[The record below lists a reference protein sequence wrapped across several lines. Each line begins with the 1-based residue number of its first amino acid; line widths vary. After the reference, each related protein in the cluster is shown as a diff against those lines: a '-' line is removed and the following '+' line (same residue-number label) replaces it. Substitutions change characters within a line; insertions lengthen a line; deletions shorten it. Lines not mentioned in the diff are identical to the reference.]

1 MSPSNSNAVLRF
13 LPWMRRGLVRSLAT
27 PAVDG
32 LPTSAAA
39 VVRASVRLGTERIA
53 RDVRLRGP
61 GDVVGLSTAQ
71 VARVDPVDGTL
82 DFEPNYFPT
91 VELVAPDLPWMF
103 TPAAPDDD
111 KLVPWLVLVVVAE
124 QEGVALTS
132 GTGPLPVLRIED
144 PADASRV
151 LPDLTDAWAWAHVQ
165 SATEISPT
173 RTPGDA
179 YAAEPEAFLARLMC
193 PRHLD
198 ASTSYLA
205 CVVPVFEAGRC
216 AGLGLSVDPDTAALA
231 WSNDI
236 AEIELPVYYSWRF
249 STGPDGDFEALVR
262 RLTPRELDAGVHDLD
277 IGNPGSSRLPV
288 APGTLVSF
296 AGALVSPAVRRR
308 VWKPTHKAAFQ
319 QAMRTLLN
327 ELLTSD
333 GAAPPQPYDPL
344 RDDPLVGPPAY
355 GALPAAED
363 TIPVPLDNGKRAQP
377 VHQPVWLAD
386 ANLDPVARS
395 AAGLGAAVVQRNQ
408 EALMASAWTQAS
420 ALRDV
425 NRVLN
430 WSRLAAEVGTT
441 TLTNRLMPLDDGA
454 LIQVAGTAH
463 GRLPSAAGV
472 GTVKGQLAAAAV
484 PTGVTSAAFRRITRR
499 GGPVGR
505 GLALAE
511 TQHATAARIA
521 RNFTTDLETS
531 MSFAAFVRPL
541 GAQLSDST
549 MLAGL
554 PGLPSDWDAGARTS
568 RTRKCLRLI
577 SAPTAGGATIVR
589 DAVAIELPT
598 ATGGFSPDV
607 AGSIR
612 SGLDPVFT
620 LGAKLRARIT
630 APASAWGTALVP
642 ATMAAEPTFP
652 DPLSDLLARFDP
664 ELLLPGAG
672 EIPDDTVGLVQVNA
686 AFVEAFLLGANNAL
700 ALEFLWREYPVDLTG
715 TWLRTFWDAIDGA
728 VPDIGAIAGWTPGR
742 LGTHQVGS
750 TAGGSLVLV
759 IKGGLLRRYPDTV
772 IYALE
777 AQWTADKSEREPAP
791 GGERRDPVFG
801 GSLGR
806 GLSFLGFDLTRAE
819 ALGAVDTAGMPIPGG
834 AAGWFFVFEQ
844 PPIGARF
851 GLDVGRESQS
861 GASPNFWKNVSWAH
875 QVDDFATLAE
885 LAHARA
891 DGRLNGVRRRYDED
905 AFSRPGARA
914 PLRWRASPFSGP
926 SACWS
931 TPARCCRRTSH
942 ATHRSSANHRP
953 RGGIRC
959 ARRWRAAPAPAGPS
973 RDALRCRAG
982 RS

>member
-1 MSPSNSNAVLRF
+1 
-13 LPWMRRGLVRSLAT
+13 
-27 PAVDG
+27 
-32 LPTSAAA
+32 
-39 VVRASVRLGTERIA
+39 
-53 RDVRLRGP
+53 
-61 GDVVGLSTAQ
+61 
-71 VARVDPVDGTL
+71 
-82 DFEPNYFPT
+82 
-91 VELVAPDLPWMF
+91 
-103 TPAAPDDD
+103 
-111 KLVPWLVLVVVAE
+111 
-124 QEGVALTS
+124 
-132 GTGPLPVLRIED
+132 
-144 PADASRV
+144 
-151 LPDLTDAWAWAHVQ
+151 
-165 SATEISPT
+165 
-173 RTPGDA
+173 
-179 YAAEPEAFLARLMC
+179 
-193 PRHLD
+193 
-198 ASTSYLA
+198 
-205 CVVPVFEAGRC
+205 
-216 AGLGLSVDPDTAALA
+216 
-231 WSNDI
+231 
-236 AEIELPVYYSWRF
+236 
-249 STGPDGDFEALVR
+249 
-262 RLTPRELDAGVHDLD
+262 
-277 IGNPGSSRLPV
+277 
-288 APGTLVSF
+288 
-296 AGALVSPAVRRR
+296 
-308 VWKPTHKAAFQ
+308 
-319 QAMRTLLN
+319 
-327 ELLTSD
+327 
-333 GAAPPQPYDPL
+333 
-344 RDDPLVGPPAY
+344 
-355 GALPAAED
+355 
-363 TIPVPLDNGKRAQP
+363 
-377 VHQPVWLAD
+377 
-386 ANLDPVARS
+386 
-395 AAGLGAAVVQRNQ
+395 
-408 EALMASAWTQAS
+408 
-420 ALRDV
+420 
-425 NRVLN
+425 
-430 WSRLAAEVGTT
+430 
-441 TLTNRLMPLDDGA
+441 
-454 LIQVAGTAH
+454 
-463 GRLPSAAGV
+463 
-472 GTVKGQLAAAAV
+472 
-484 PTGVTSAAFRRITRR
+484 
-499 GGPVGR
+499 
-505 GLALAE
+505 LAE

-905 AFSRPGARA
+905 AFFETWGQSAAAMARITFQRPVRM
-914 PLRWRASPFSGP
+914 LVHASAMLP
-926 SACWS
+926 
-931 TPARCCRRTSH
+931 
-942 ATHRSSANHRP
+942 
-953 RGGIRC
+953 
-959 ARRWRAAPAPAGPS
+959 
-973 RDALRCRAG
+973 
-982 RS
+982 